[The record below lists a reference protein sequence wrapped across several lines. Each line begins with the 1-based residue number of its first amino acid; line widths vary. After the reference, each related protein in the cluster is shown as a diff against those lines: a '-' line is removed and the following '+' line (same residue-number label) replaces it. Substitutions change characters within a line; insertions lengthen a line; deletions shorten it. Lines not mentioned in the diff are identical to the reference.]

1 MPNKVNV
8 IPRAMLW
15 LDIFH
20 NLSSSKD
27 TGFNPCIQ
35 NQSRIRGAA
44 GILPT
49 DYNTF
54 ISLDFKVVQINS
66 VILCDMANLHGVTS
80 QQSAT

>member
-1 MPNKVNV
+1 
-8 IPRAMLW
+8 MLW

-20 NLSSSKD
+20 SLSSSKD

-54 ISLDFKVVQINS
+54 ISLDFMAVKIYS
-66 VILCDMANLHGVTS
+66 VILWDMANVHGVTS
-80 QQSAT
+80 QQLAT